1 MFGLGLDI
9 GNLICYNVY
18 MRTCQSFKLPVRD
31 DVTTVEYHRAPTPSE
46 ETFGYGATHYRTFQ
60 VTECTFPGTRIL
72 KKWFIAD
79 DDGLRYH
86 Y

>member
-1 MFGLGLDI
+1 
-9 GNLICYNVY
+9 

-79 DDGLRYH
+79 DDGLRYR